1 MYNQQTVLVI
11 SESFFPNNYHFQY
24 DIVNGKTKFQR
35 SWKSRNQKFNKL
47 INLLGD

>member
-11 SESFFPNNYHFQY
+11 SQRFFPDNYHFP
-24 DIVNGKTKFQR
+24 DGIVNGKTKFQR

-47 INLLGD
+47 INLLAD